1 MSLRHPKLFFK
12 HIDIWIKTNDY
23 PQKLQNPISH
33 FWSCVIFKMISNN
46 QNKDQVMRNRVKAGA
61 ATPGGLGG
69 AMPPPGF
76 FQYIGVPFSPNT
88 VFLNAYFHVSIM
100 FSNIECLHN
109 NDFISY

>member
-1 MSLRHPKLFFK
+1 MFSVC
-12 HIDIWIKTNDY
+12 
-23 PQKLQNPISH
+23 LQSGP
-33 FWSCVIFKMISNN
+33 
-46 QNKDQVMRNRVKAGA
+46 NRGGDAGGA
-61 ATPGGLGG
+61 GG
-69 AMPPPGF
+69 AMAPPGF